1 VYGHCALVFVII
13 NFQGGKGG
21 DGSLTI
27 VMPSPNCAAEA
38 MARPDQG
45 GKEDEI
51 REVED
56 AT

>member
-21 DGSLTI
+21 DDSLTI